1 MPDGAQVHPLCPD
14 HATHDAYRSSNP
26 SAEAIVPWI
35 AGTDG
40 MAVGDVVKFKAT
52 VVRSHST
59 WHAFE
64 TTFEVGSARGAGF
77 AAIALERGRAPG
89 SDDGGTSGVRAPGMA
104 AATLGGWREPPAGTT
119 EGGGQKMGKVV
130 IDAKVAARRRRER
143 SRKEREESRR
153 EDVQKAREI
162 LGGFGGSAVK
172 VPTAEKPAVEAPTTD
187 AAALVAA
194 ADRRRAARLWHGFSM
209 AFAWLL
215 LAPASAFVAR
225 HGRDAPTWFA
235 FHRAASYCAAGVTA
249 TSAWYIVAARG
260 WSTAWGRHGRVGA
273 YVVVGVALQA
283 IGGYARK
290 RYPRRRWAAFHRA
303 LGFAC
308 IALGA
313 YNCVAGARLLGA
325 LEAGTRSAKSAAI
338 SAAATWAA
346 TFAGD
351 GTRAGERARGDDQ
364 AIAHGVVSGARR
376 R

>member
-1 MPDGAQVHPLCPD
+1 M
-14 HATHDAYRSSNP
+14 
-26 SAEAIVPWI
+26 PWI

-172 VPTAEKPAVEAPTTD
+172 APTAEKPAVEAPTTD

-194 ADRRRAARLWHGFSM
+194 RGPPPRRAPLARLLHGVRV
-209 AFAWLL
+209 
-215 LAPASAFVAR
+215 APPRAR
-225 HGRDAPTWFA
+225 VRV
-235 FHRAASYCAAGVTA
+235 RRQ
-249 TSAWYIVAARG
+249 ARPRRPDVVRVP
-260 WSTAWGRHGRVGA
+260 SRRVVLRRGRHGDERVV
-273 YVVVGVALQA
+273 Y
-283 IGGYARK
+283 
-290 RYPRRRWAAFHRA
+290 RRREGGGRRRGGGTDAS
-303 LGFAC
+303 
-308 IALGA
+308 
-313 YNCVAGARLLGA
+313 ARTSSSA
-325 LEAGTRSAKSAAI
+325 SRSRRSAGTRGSG
-338 SAAATWAA
+338 TRG
-346 TFAGD
+346 GD
-351 GTRAGERARGDDQ
+351 GRRFTERSGSRA
-364 AIAHGVVSGARR
+364 
-376 R
+376 

>member
-89 SDDGGTSGVRAPGMA
+89 SDDGGMSGVRAPGMA

-119 EGGGQKMGKVV
+119 EGGGQKMGKVM

-172 VPTAEKPAVEAPTTD
+172 APTAEKPAVEAPTTD

-260 WSTAWGRHGRVGA
+260 WSTAWGRHVRAPGDRRVREEAVPAAEMGGVSPSARVRVHSARGVQLRRGGEAVGRARGGDEKRQVGGDFGGGD
-273 YVVVGVALQA
+273 VGGDV
-283 IGGYARK
+283 R
-290 RYPRRRWAAFHRA
+290 
-303 LGFAC
+303 
-308 IALGA
+308 
-313 YNCVAGARLLGA
+313 
-325 LEAGTRSAKSAAI
+325 
-338 SAAATWAA
+338 
-346 TFAGD
+346 GD

>member
-89 SDDGGTSGVRAPGMA
+89 SDDGGMSGVRAPGMA

-119 EGGGQKMGKVV
+119 EGGGQKMGKVM

-172 VPTAEKPAVEAPTTD
+172 APTAEKPAVEAPTTD

-346 TFAGD
+346 TFAVM
-351 GTRAGERARGDDQ
+351 ERARGRGR
-364 AIAHGVVSGARR
+364 AGTIKLSHTV
-376 R
+376 